1 MLKDKHL
8 KDDVNAL
15 TLLVKLQDVE
25 INDLKEKIKE
35 GEEASIK
42 Q

>member
-35 GEEASIK
+35 GEEASI
-42 Q
+42 